1 MNWLIGFVLMLVG
14 ILFAQEVTVLGAAVG
29 FMIGWLIV
37 SVYRLHKRADS
48 FQTELF
54 QAREAFRQ
62 LVAERDRLK
71 QQIGAPAKPL
81 TENASPVT
89 TPPVIPSVVVAPV
102 AQVPIASTKTVQEA
116 APNPNRAVFS
126 VEEESVASPT
136 TTQPP
141 EIPKIPAASATTPS
155 QIPLQVPRPSVSSN
169 IPREP
174 DMFERMGGAI
184 KRWFTEGNVPVKMGI
199 IVLFFGVAALLR
211 YAYQQGVFTFPIEY
225 RFIAV
230 AIGGIA
236 AIAWGWKERISNPAF
251 GLSMQ
256 GGGIGILMLA
266 IFAAV
271 KYFPSMLPPE
281 MAFGL
286 IVVLVVCAS
295 MLAVLQDAIWIA
307 LLGLLG
313 GYLAP
318 VIISTG
324 SGNHIA
330 LFSYY
335 AVLNAAVFF
344 IAWKKSWRVLNL
356 MGFVFTFGVGT
367 LWGMKY
373 YVPEKFDT
381 VEPFLIL
388 FFIFYTAIGLI
399 YVIKQ
404 TEHRRPWIDGTLV
417 FGTPLL
423 SFPLQAYL
431 MADNKMGLAFSALI
445 IAMVYAGLVVFLHRR
460 KSERLLAE
468 AYGALALGFATLAIP
483 LAFSAGTT
491 ATVWALEGVG
501 VAWVGM
507 RQNRKLPV
515 FAGVL
520 LQLLAAGAYAISF
533 VDVQMQI
540 REGFALVLNP
550 TYLGAFILALS
561 GFLLSYVFKSYRK
574 DKTIPTLLFIW
585 ACSWWFAGGIS
596 DIVLASSPNSIG
608 AWQYAVLYGAF
619 TMLVSTLLMQRLQW
633 NEMRVLA
640 ALMLCATPFFIII
653 AAVKYTVPFANQTT
667 LYWVVWAAV
676 GLYFLWRESR
686 IAGVR
691 NMAVASLSHLVWL
704 WSIVLATYIQWQYQL
719 QTVWQLHEG
728 WYATALW
735 LPLGL
740 LTLGLWKKPQLFA
753 WPMQEHFESYKNGWF
768 IPAFVVLAFAWTI
781 GLFMAGNPSPLS
793 YVPILN
799 PLELS
804 LLAIVGLMA
813 YYAREENTQFRAL
826 IKLWPVVAF
835 AFVTMATLRT
845 VHHWTEQPWNP
856 MILNSGITQASLT
869 IVWSLI
875 GVSGLILGS
884 RRREVK
890 TWLAGGALML
900 VVLGKLAIVDRIYM
914 GNIPG
919 IVSCLAVGMLLVAVG
934 YFAPRPPKNSTD
946 DQKVGA
952 V

>member
-29 FMIGWLIV
+29 FMVGWLIV
-37 SVYRLHKRADS
+37 SVNRLHKRAES
-48 FQTELF
+48 FQAELS
-54 QAREAFRQ
+54 QAREAFRH
-62 LVAERDRLK
+62 LVTERDRLK
-71 QQIGAPAKPL
+71 QQVGVPAKPL
-81 TENASPVT
+81 AENASPISA
-89 TPPVIPSVVVAPV
+89 PPVIPGA
-102 AQVPIASTKTVQEA
+102 AVPEAAKTVQEA
-116 APNPNRAVFS
+116 APNSNRAVFS
-126 VEEESVASPT
+126 VSEEIVASPT
-136 TTQPP
+136 KPQPP
-141 EIPKIPAASATTPS
+141 AIPQIPAAVASASTPP
-155 QIPLQVPRPSVSSN
+155 QIPLQVPRPSVSNN

-174 DMFERMGGAI
+174 DIFERMGGTI

-211 YAYQQGVFTFPIEY
+211 YAYQQGIFTFPIEY
-225 RFIAV
+225 RFIGVAV
-230 AIGGIA
+230 AALAGL
-236 AIAWGWKERISNPAF
+236 AWGFKERIRNPAF

-256 GGGIGILMLA
+256 GGAIGILMLT
-266 IFAAV
+266 IFAAY
-271 KYFPSMLPPE
+271 KYFGLLPPG

-286 IVVLVVCAS
+286 IVLLVTAS
-295 MLAVLQDAIWIA
+295 AFLAVLQDALWIA
-307 LLGLLG
+307 VLGLLG

-318 VIISTG
+318 VLISTG
-324 SGNHIA
+324 SGNHVA

-356 MGFVFTFGVGT
+356 MGFAFTFGVGT

-381 VEPFLIL
+381 TEPFLIL
-388 FFIFYTAIGLI
+388 FFIFYTAIGLM

-460 KSERLLAE
+460 KNERLLAE

-483 LAFSAGTT
+483 LAFSAATT

-507 RQNRKLPV
+507 RQNRKLPLI
-515 FAGVL
+515 AGVL
-520 LQLLAAGAYAISF
+520 LQLLAAGAYVFSF
-533 VDVQMQI
+533 LDVQMDMH
-540 REGFALVLNP
+540 ESFALVLNP

-561 GFLLSYVFKSYRK
+561 GFLLSYVFKTYRN
-574 DKTIPTLLFIW
+574 DKVIPILLFIW
-585 ACSWWFAGGIS
+585 ACAWWFVGGFS

-608 AWQYAVLYGAF
+608 GWQYAVLYGAF
-619 TMLVSTLLMQRLQW
+619 TLLVSTLLMQRLQW

-640 ALMLCATPFFIII
+640 ALTLCATPFFIII
-653 AAVKYTVPFANQTT
+653 AAIKYSVPFVNETM
-667 LYWVVWAAV
+667 LYWLAWAAV
-676 GLYFLWRESR
+676 SLYFLWRESR
-686 IAGVR
+686 IAGAR
-691 NMAVASLSHLVWL
+691 NMALASLSHLVWL
-704 WSIVLATYIQWQYQL
+704 WSIVLAIYIQWQYQL
-719 QTVWQLHEG
+719 QTVWQLQQG
-728 WYATALW
+728 WYVTALW

-740 LTLGLWKKPQLFA
+740 LTLMLWKKPQLFA

-768 IPAFVVLAFAWTI
+768 IPAFVVLAFAWTL

-793 YVPILN
+793 YIPILN

-804 LLAIVGLMA
+804 LLAIAGLMA
-813 YYAREENTQFRAL
+813 YYAREEKTQFMPL
-826 IKLWPVVAF
+826 FVKLWPFVAF
-835 AFVTMATLRT
+835 VFITMATLRT
-845 VHHWTEQPWNP
+845 VHHWTAQAWTPVL
-856 MILNSGITQASLT
+856 LNSGITQASLT